1 MQINKTIR
9 TRLAMAVL
17 ITTIVLSVG
26 CTPQQET
33 AVTNA
38 VSAALQNLK
47 DAREL
52 MEAFGRDIKRTYGP
66 DEEAYRSSES
76 RYAAARSAYQ
86 GYIAALKIAV
96 LSDAGAATLANPA
109 QDATAACSEFMAT
122 ATQLLDPTVN
132 TRKVSFGR
140 AISLPTN
147 IPAGLHGVPMRS
159 REAMVRVLEDQI
171 SWAAWATL

>member
-1 MQINKTIR
+1 MQINKTLR
-9 TRLAMAVL
+9 TKLAMVVL
-17 ITTIVLSVG
+17 VSSTFLSIG

-33 AVTNA
+33 AITNA
-38 VSAALQNLK
+38 VGAALQNLK

-66 DEEAYRSSES
+66 DDEAYRSSES

-109 QDATAACSEFMAT
+109 QDATAACAEFMAS

-140 AISLPTN
+140 AISLPTQ
-147 IPAGLHGVPMRS
+147 IPSGLRSVPMRD
-159 REAMVRVLEDQI
+159 REAVVRVLEDQI
-171 SWAAWATL
+171 AWASWATL